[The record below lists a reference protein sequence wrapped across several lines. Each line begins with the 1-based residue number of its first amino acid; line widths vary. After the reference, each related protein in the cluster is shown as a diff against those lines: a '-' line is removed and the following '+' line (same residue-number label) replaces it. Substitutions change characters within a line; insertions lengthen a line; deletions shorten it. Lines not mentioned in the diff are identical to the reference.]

1 MKRVF
6 AHIGFSFAITM
17 IILNLLPIKGA
28 FAVLALAGV
37 LFVAFIL
44 IKKTRNAVAVP
55 LCMFSCMLAAVIFIS
70 FSYGTFL
77 PQQNSTGKETE
88 IQFYLVDI
96 PEKTDNGYLYTVKT
110 TDVDCD
116 GAPQNIKLSVY
127 SKNRINADYNQ
138 IVKAKV
144 RLNPI
149 ADNGFNSYGRYADN
163 IFLSAYSY
171 DSIVTD
177 ETAVNLLSP
186 VLKLKEAVIN
196 YFLENLEGD
205 DAGVAIALVT
215 GCRSYISDE
224 TYNVFKSCGIMHLFA
239 VSGLHLSVFAGS
251 LYYILKRLRCPKIPS
266 VIITMIFVI
275 LYMAFIGFTPS
286 ILRAGFMFILMCTS
300 KLTGKK
306 DDTLN
311 SLGFAVFLIC
321 LNPYAVTDAGGMLTV
336 TSVIGL
342 SVIYPKIKVKRTFKY
357 DFSEFIAN
365 SLSATVS
372 VIISTMP
379 VMYLFF
385 GYQSLMCIIL
395 NIFMIP
401 LVQIYLYLLSFSLNV
416 SFSPFISNLVFYPV
430 KWLSFAII
438 KIMYAFSKLY
448 FLMLNLD
455 EPVIGALIGGILIFF
470 GITFVIAKNKIK
482 LSAVLSSVIFVAVVL
497 LNVFLS
503 ADNTYVKI
511 ISGSESAAVVV
522 YDGENAFAAGVN
534 DFKQYSIVKNI
545 VSNRKLTLLMV
556 IDDDGSKYSRML
568 ADEFSAANYIAG
580 YDYSDFD
587 INSENVLS
595 MSEFNIDLW
604 HGFNVQYSYNDDGET
619 IILNVYNFSL
629 AYTDDLINVLPYDTA
644 VYSAAAADC
653 DITYTVS
660 ETGYTERREN
670 NWLK

>member
-28 FAVLALAGV
+28 FAVLALVSV
-37 LFVAFIL
+37 LFVIFTAV
-44 IKKTRNAVAVP
+44 KKIRKAVAVP
-55 LCMFSCMLAAVIFIS
+55 LCLFSCMLASVIFLS

-77 PQQNSTGKETE
+77 PQQNLTDKETE

-110 TDVDCD
+110 TNIDCD

-127 SKNRINADYNQ
+127 SRNKINADYNQ

-144 RLNPI
+144 KLKPI
-149 ADNGFNSYGRYADN
+149 ADNGFNSYGKYADN

-177 ETAVNLLSP
+177 ETTVNPLAS
-186 VLKLKEAVIN
+186 VLKLKEIVIN

-251 LYYILKRLRCPKIPS
+251 LYLILKRIYCPKIPS

-286 ILRAGFMFILMCTS
+286 ILRAGLMFILMCS
-300 KLTGKK
+300 AKIIGRK

-321 LNPYAVTDAGGMLTV
+321 LNPYAVTDVGAMLTV
-336 TSVIGL
+336 TSVLGL
-342 SVIYPKIKVKRTFKY
+342 SAVFPKIKLKRAFKY
-357 DFSEFIAN
+357 NFSKFIAN

-372 VIISTMP
+372 VIITTMP

-385 GYQSLMCIIL
+385 GYQSLVCIIL

-401 LVQIYLYLLSFSLNV
+401 LVQIYLYLISFSLTV
-416 SFSPFISNLVFYPV
+416 SFSTFISHLVFYPV
-430 KWLSFAII
+430 KWLSFLII

-455 EPVIGALIGGILIFF
+455 GPVIGLLIGGILILF
-470 GITFVIAKNKIK
+470 GITFIIGKNKLK
-482 LSAVLSSVIFVAVVL
+482 LSALLSAVIFTVVIL

-503 ADNTYVKI
+503 AGNTYVKI
-511 ISGSESAAVVV
+511 ISGSDSSAIFV
-522 YDGENAFAAGVN
+522 YDDENAFAVGIN
-534 DFKQYSIVKNI
+534 DFKQYSAVRNI
-545 VSNRKLTLLMV
+545 VLHRKLTVLMV
-556 IDDDGSKYSRML
+556 IDDDNSKYSRML
-568 ADEFSAANYIAG
+568 ADEFTAVNYISG

-587 INSENVLS
+587 INAENVLTK
-595 MSEFNIDLW
+595 SEFNVDLW
-604 HGFNVQYSYNDDGET
+604 HGFNVKYNCNNGSET
-619 IILNVYNFSL
+619 VILNLYDFSL
-629 AYTDDLINVLPYDTA
+629 IYTDDLINVSPYDTA
-644 VYSAAAADC
+644 VYSAAVSDC

>member
-37 LFVAFIL
+37 LFVVFTA
-44 IKKTRNAVAVP
+44 IKKTRKAVAVP

-77 PQQNSTGKETE
+77 PQQNLTDKETE
-88 IQFYLVDI
+88 IKFYLADI
-96 PEKTDNGYLYTVKT
+96 PEKTDNGYLYIVKT

-127 SKNRINADYNQ
+127 SKNKINADYNQ

-144 RLNPI
+144 RLKPI
-149 ADNGFNSYGRYADN
+149 ADSGFNSYGKYADN

-171 DSIVTD
+171 DSIVTE
-177 ETAVNLLSP
+177 ETAVNLLAP
-186 VLKLKEAVIN
+186 VLRLKETVIN

-251 LYYILKRLRCPKIPS
+251 LYFILKQLRCPKIPS
-266 VIITMIFVI
+266 VIITMLFVA

-286 ILRAGFMFILMCTS
+286 ILRAGFMFLLMLSAKLS
-300 KLTGKK
+300 KNK

-336 TSVIGL
+336 TSVLGL
-342 SVIYPKIKVKRTFKY
+342 SVIYPKIKLKHTFKY
-357 DFSEFIAN
+357 DFIEFIAN

-372 VIISTMP
+372 VIITTMP
-379 VMYLFF
+379 VMYFFF
-385 GYQSLMCIIL
+385 GYQSLVCIIL

-401 LVQIYLYLLSFSLNV
+401 LVQIYLYLLSFSLTV
-416 SFSPFISNLVFYPV
+416 SFSPFISHLVFYPV
-430 KWLSFAII
+430 KWLSFVII

-455 EPVIGALIGGILIFF
+455 GPVIGALIGGILIFF
-470 GITFVIAKNKIK
+470 GIAFIIGKNKMK
-482 LSAVLSSVIFVAVVL
+482 LTAILSTVIFTIVIF
-497 LNVFLS
+497 LNAFLS
-503 ADNTYVKI
+503 AGNTYVKI
-511 ISGSESAAVVV
+511 ISGSDSSAIIV
-522 YDGENAFAAGVN
+522 YDDENAFAAGVN
-534 DFKQYSIVKNI
+534 DFKQYNVVKNI
-545 VSNRKLTLLMV
+545 VSNRKLNLLMV

-568 ADEFSAANYIAG
+568 ADEFTAVNYIAG
-580 YDYSDFD
+580 YDYSDFA
-587 INSENVLS
+587 INAENVLT
-595 MSEFNIDLW
+595 MSEFNVDLW
-604 HGFNVQYSYNDDGET
+604 HDFNVQYSYSNGTET
-619 IILNVYNFSL
+619 VILNLYDFSL
-629 AYTDDLINVLPYDTA
+629 AYTDDLINVSSYNTA
-644 VYSAAAADC
+644 VYSAAAADY
-653 DITYTVS
+653 DVIYAVS

>member
-6 AHIGFSFAITM
+6 AHIGFTFAITM

-37 LFVAFIL
+37 LFVVFTAVE
-44 IKKTRNAVAVP
+44 KTRKAAAVP
-55 LCMFSCMLAAVIFIS
+55 LCLFSCMLASIIFIS

-77 PQQNSTGKETE
+77 SQQNLIGKETE
-88 IQFYLVDI
+88 INFYIADI

-110 TDVDCD
+110 TDIDCN

-127 SKNRINADYNQ
+127 SKNKINADYNQ

-144 RLNPI
+144 RLKPI
-149 ADNGFNSYGRYADN
+149 ADSGFDSYGKYADN

-171 DSIVTD
+171 DFIATD
-177 ETAVNLLSP
+177 ETAVNLLKP
-186 VLKLKEAVIN
+186 VLKLKETVIN
-196 YFLENLEGD
+196 YLLDNLEGD

-251 LYYILKRLRCPKIPS
+251 LYFILKRLRCPKIPS
-266 VIITMIFVI
+266 VIITMLFVL

-286 ILRAGFMFILMCTS
+286 ILRAGFMFLLMCSAKLS
-300 KLTGKK
+300 KNK

-321 LNPYAVTDAGGMLTV
+321 LNPYAVTDVGAMLTV
-336 TSVIGL
+336 TSVLGL
-342 SVIYPKIKVKRTFKY
+342 SAIYPKIKLKRSFEY
-357 DFSEFIAN
+357 DFTEFIVN

-372 VIISTMP
+372 VIIATMP

-385 GYQSLMCIIL
+385 GYQSLVCIIL

-401 LVQIYLYLLSFSLNV
+401 LVQLYLYLLSFSLTM
-416 SFSPFISNLVFYPV
+416 SFSPFISQLVFYPV
-430 KWLSFAII
+430 KWFSFVLI

-455 EPVIGALIGGILIFF
+455 GPVVGMAIGGILMFF
-470 GITFVIAKNKIK
+470 GITFIIAENKVK
-482 LSAVLSSVIFVAVVL
+482 LTAVLSAVIFTAVISLNAFLSSG
-497 LNVFLS
+497 
-503 ADNTYVKI
+503 NTYVKI
-511 ISGSESAAVVV
+511 ISGSESKAVIV
-522 YDGENAFAAGVN
+522 YNDENVFTAGVN
-534 DFKQYSIVKNI
+534 DFKQYNVVKNI
-545 VSNRKLTLLMV
+545 VSHRKLNLLMV
-556 IDDDGSKYSRML
+556 IDDDGSKYSHML
-568 ADEFSAANYIAG
+568 ADEFTAENYIAG

-595 MSEFNIDLW
+595 ISEFNVDLW
-604 HGFNVQYSYNDDGET
+604 HGFNVKYSYDNDCET
-619 IILNVYNFSL
+619 IILNVYDFSL
-629 AYTDDLINVLPYDTA
+629 AYTDDLINVSSYDTA

-653 DITYTVS
+653 DVTFTVS

-670 NWLK
+670 DWLK

>member
-37 LFVAFIL
+37 LFAVFIL
-44 IKKTRNAVAVP
+44 IRKTRNAVAVP
-55 LCMFSCMLAAVIFIS
+55 LCLFSCMLASIIFIS
-70 FSYGTFL
+70 FSYGTFI
-77 PQQNSTGKETE
+77 PQQNLNGKETE

-116 GAPQNIKLSVY
+116 GAPQNIKLSLY
-127 SKNRINADYNQ
+127 SKNKINADYNQ

-144 RLNPI
+144 RLKPI
-149 ADNGFNSYGRYADN
+149 ADSGFTSYGRYADAV
-163 IFLSAYSY
+163 FLIAYSY

-177 ETAVNLLSP
+177 ETVVNPLKP
-186 VLKLKEAVIN
+186 VLKLKGAVIN
-196 YFLENLEGD
+196 YFLKNLEGD

-215 GCRSYISDE
+215 GCRSYISAE
-224 TYNVFKSCGIMHLFA
+224 TYDVFKSCGIIHLFA
-239 VSGLHLSVFAGS
+239 VSGLHLCVFAGS
-251 LYYILKRLRCPKIPS
+251 LYFILKRLRCPKIPS
-266 VIITMIFVI
+266 VIITMLFVF

-286 ILRAGFMFILMCTS
+286 ILRAGFMFVLMLS
-300 KLTGKK
+300 AKLSINK

-321 LNPYAVTDAGGMLTV
+321 MNPYAVTDVGAMLTV
-336 TSVIGL
+336 TSVLGL
-342 SVIYPKIKVKRTFKY
+342 STIYPKIKVKRTFKY
-357 DFSEFIAN
+357 DFFEYIVN

-372 VIISTMP
+372 VIITTMP

-385 GYQSLMCIIL
+385 GYQSLVCIIL

-401 LVQIYLYLLSFSLNV
+401 LVQLYLYLLSFSLTV
-416 SFSPFISNLVFYPV
+416 SFSPSVSHLVFYPV
-430 KWLSFAII
+430 KWLSFVML

-448 FLMLNLD
+448 FFMLNLD
-455 EPVIGALIGGILIFF
+455 GPVIGAVIGGVLIFF
-470 GITFVIAKNKIK
+470 GITFIIAKSKIK
-482 LSAVLSSVIFVAVVL
+482 LTAVLSSVIFTVVIS

-503 ADNTYVKI
+503 SGNTYVRI
-511 ISGSESAAVVV
+511 ISGSDSSAVVV
-522 YDGENAFAAGVN
+522 YDDENAFAAGVN

-545 VSNRKLTLLMV
+545 VSNRKLTLLMI

-568 ADEFSAANYIAG
+568 TDEFSAVNYIAG
-580 YDYSDFD
+580 YDDSDFD

-595 MSEFNIDLW
+595 MSEFNVDLW
-604 HGFNVQYSYNDDGET
+604 HGFNVQYKYNNDNET
-619 IILNVYNFSL
+619 MILNVYDFSL
-629 AYTDDLINVLPYDTA
+629 AYTDDLINISSYDTA
-644 VYSAAAADC
+644 VYSAAAAVC
-653 DITYTVS
+653 DVTYTVS